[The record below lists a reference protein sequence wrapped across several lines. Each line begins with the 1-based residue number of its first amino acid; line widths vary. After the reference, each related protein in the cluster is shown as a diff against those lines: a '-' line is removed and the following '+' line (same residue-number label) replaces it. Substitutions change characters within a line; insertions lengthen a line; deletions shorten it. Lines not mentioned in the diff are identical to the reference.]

1 LYTAITAVTAVVDH
15 IDRKWGDRAIGA
27 LTVGLALC
35 AWMLLRKA
43 RSSFNNRKHQT
54 TSKGFLDYKH
64 EAEIAMKAFPKL
76 LGKVTLTMQKI
87 APAVDKHTKAL
98 RQASTTKQQIDVAR
112 DLARSLG
119 KFSRELES
127 TQAKY
132 TANGRAISEG
142 LEMWS
147 AWVNRQGAQVDATFV
162 DTLSTFI
169 GTMHSSNLKLRKY
182 IETIGANRGV
192 TSTLDAGIDRH
203 ANALE
208 VMYSI
213 NVQIQEA
220 CSNMLQR
227 FKPLLQ
233 SGIKQLSEG
242 H

>member
-1 LYTAITAVTAVVDH
+1 
-15 IDRKWGDRAIGA
+15 
-27 LTVGLALC
+27 
-35 AWMLLRKA
+35 
-43 RSSFNNRKHQT
+43 
-54 TSKGFLDYKH
+54 
-64 EAEIAMKAFPKL
+64 
-76 LGKVTLTMQKI
+76 MQKI

-203 ANALE
+203 ANAL
-208 VMYSI
+208 
-213 NVQIQEA
+213 
-220 CSNMLQR
+220 
-227 FKPLLQ
+227 
-233 SGIKQLSEG
+233 
-242 H
+242 